1 MSHFRR
7 HWVVRDVDKIVL
19 TQLKNA
25 LDTRRMKEIL
35 NIFNRE
41 YNPEN
46 RPIYKELL
54 LRLALD
60 EYRVSR

>member
-1 MSHFRR
+1 MSQFTR
-7 HWVVRDVDKIVL
+7 HWVVRDVDKVVL

-25 LDTRRMKEIL
+25 LDTRRMEEIL